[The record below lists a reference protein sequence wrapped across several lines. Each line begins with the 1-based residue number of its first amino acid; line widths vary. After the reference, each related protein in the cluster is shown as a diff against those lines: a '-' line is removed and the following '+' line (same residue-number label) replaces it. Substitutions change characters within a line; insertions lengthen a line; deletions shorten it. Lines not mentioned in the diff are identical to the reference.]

1 MLTVKLA
8 DFGFAR
14 SCLNHQNQ
22 NLIQFKEYK
31 GTKRGYMAPEI
42 HEVLKNTGKFY
53 DARKADVFALGVS
66 LFAALFG
73 SLPFEFA
80 NM

>member
-1 MLTVKLA
+1 
-8 DFGFAR
+8 
-14 SCLNHQNQ
+14 
-22 NLIQFKEYK
+22 
-31 GTKRGYMAPEI
+31 MAPEI

-73 SLPFEFA
+73 SLPF
-80 NM
+80 